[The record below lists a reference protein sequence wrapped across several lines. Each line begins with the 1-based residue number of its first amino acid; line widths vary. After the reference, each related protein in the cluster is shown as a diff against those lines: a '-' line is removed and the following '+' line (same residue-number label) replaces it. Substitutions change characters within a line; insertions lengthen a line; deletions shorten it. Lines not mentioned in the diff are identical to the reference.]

1 MDVVELFRQHALHA
15 IRPQWVPISTPL
27 PQDQEDSPMLS
38 KFGGTKPLL
47 YGDHQW
53 PRCGMCNR
61 NMMFVMQIDERSL
74 DSEMRNV
81 IAPGDAEAKMFQFF
95 LC

>member
-1 MDVVELFRQHALHA
+1 
-15 IRPQWVPISTPL
+15 
-27 PQDQEDSPMLS
+27 MLS

-95 LC
+95 LCYCLGEPRDPFYEVVLLHFAACLL